1 MMTLTAEQIVRRVR
15 EAGVV
20 GAGGAGFPTYKK
32 LEAQVEHM
40 IANGAECEPLLQKDR
55 ETMLQDRAAFLR
67 GLAIMREAT
76 GAKVVTI
83 AAKRKNQ
90 DVIDGFREEAEAA
103 GFSTLVY
110 EDVYPA
116 GDEYLLVYEITGR
129 QIPPGGIPLAVGAVV
144 DNVETIVNI
153 ARAVDGQPVTD
164 KYLTICGEVKQ
175 PLTTVVP
182 VGTRI
187 ADCIEHLAGGGTT
200 DKPVVLTGGLMMGGV
215 ADSLSEPVTKNMGGL
230 IVLPSDHYLV
240 RRKTASRETYTRI
253 GHGQC
258 DQCSLC
264 TELCPR
270 YTLGYPIEP
279 HRVMRTLLMTGDA
292 KQRGSLWA
300 QYCCECNIC
309 SLIACPE
316 QLDPKNICVDA
327 KRLLRENRLGRT
339 DAELKTLFRQPHPF
353 RKGREIP
360 IKTLYTRLGLTQYD
374 RKSDFQRFDWQ
385 PESVT
390 LPLAAHVG
398 APAKPVVR
406 EGDRVRRGDVIGR
419 VDDHQ
424 LGCPVHASI
433 DGRVTAVTQ
442 RAIEITAK

>member
-1 MMTLTAEQIVRRVR
+1 MTLTAEQVVHRVR

-32 LEAQVEHM
+32 LEAQVEHV

-55 ETMLQDRAAFLR
+55 ETMLQDRQAFFR
-67 GLAIMREAT
+67 GLAIMRDVT

-83 AAKRKNQ
+83 AVKRKNQ
-90 DVIDGFREEAEAA
+90 DVVDGFRKEAEAV
-103 GFSTLVY
+103 GFKTLVY

-116 GDEYLLVYEITGR
+116 GDEYILVYEITGR

-153 ARAVDGQPVTD
+153 ARAVDGQPVTE

-175 PLTTVVP
+175 PVTTAVP
-182 VGTRI
+182 VGVSI
-187 ADCIEHLAGGGTT
+187 ADCIEHLAGGWTT
-200 DKPVVLTGGLMMGGV
+200 DDPVVLTGGLMMGGV
-215 ADSLSEPVTKNMGGL
+215 AKSLSDPVTKNMGGL

-240 RRKTASRETYTRI
+240 RRKTQARETYTRI

-270 YTLGYPIEP
+270 YILGYPIEP
-279 HRVMRTLLMTGDA
+279 HRVMRTLLMTGA
-292 KQRGSLWA
+292 ARQRGSLWA
-300 QYCCECNIC
+300 QYCCECNVC

-327 KRLLRENRLGRT
+327 KRLLRENRLGWT
-339 DAELKTLFRQPHPF
+339 DAELKTLFREPHPI
-353 RKGREIP
+353 RPGREVP
-360 IKTLYTRLGLTQYD
+360 IKTLYTRLGLTPYD
-374 RKSDFQRFDWQ
+374 RQSHFQRSDWQ
-385 PESVT
+385 PRSVT

-398 APAKPVVR
+398 APAKPIVR
-406 EGDRVRRGDVIGR
+406 EGDRVRRGDMIGT
-419 VDDHQ
+419 VDDSQ
-424 LGCPVHASI
+424 LGCPIHASI
-433 DGRVTAVTQ
+433 DGRVTAVTPQ
-442 RAIEITAK
+442 AIEITA